1 MNQANGYADLHLH
14 TNHSDGYYSLTEL
27 IDKTLSHDLKTI
39 SIVDHDEIGALDEAI
54 EYGKLK
60 GIEVIPGVELSV
72 SYKHFDLHVLGYCF
86 DHKSPELVEHLNL
99 FKKERIQRAKK
110 MVASLTKLGMPISF
124 EAVMK
129 KAGHGSVGRPH
140 IANVLLDDEYVYS
153 FQEAFNKYI
162 GNGKPAHVG
171 KLKIDIQA
179 VLKLVKAAG
188 GVCSIAHPGLEL
200 LDDDLLALIK
210 EGVDAIEVVHPK
222 HNGEKTKQLRQLAES
237 NGVLTTGGSD
247 FHGGRKGEE
256 ALGKY
261 KVPCEVVTSLK
272 KLAAHKI

>member
-1 MNQANGYADLHLH
+1 MIQANGCADLHLH
-14 TNHSDGYYSLTEL
+14 TNHSDGYYSPKEL
-27 IDKTLSHDLKTI
+27 IDKTLSRGLKTV

-54 EYGKLK
+54 EYGKTI
-60 GIEVIPGVELSV
+60 GVEVIPGVELSV

-86 DHKSPELVEHLNL
+86 DYRNPELVEHLNL
-99 FKKERIQRAKK
+99 FKKARIQRAER
-110 MVASLTKLGMPISF
+110 MVASLAKLGMPISF
-124 EAVMK
+124 EAVME

-140 IANVLLDDEYVYS
+140 IANVLLDDGYVYS

-162 GNGKPAHVG
+162 GNGKRAHVG
-171 KLKIDIQA
+171 KLKIDIQV
-179 VLKLVKAAG
+179 VLKFVKTAG

-200 LDDDLLALIK
+200 SDDDLLALIK

-222 HNGEKTKQLRQLAES
+222 HNDEKTRQLKQLAES

-247 FHGGRKGEE
+247 FHGGSNGEE

-261 KVPCEVVTSLK
+261 KVPYEIVKNLK
-272 KLAAHKI
+272 ELAARQ

>member
-1 MNQANGYADLHLH
+1 MIQANGYADLHLH
-14 TNHSDGYYSLTEL
+14 TNHSDGYYCATEL
-27 IDKTLSHDLKTI
+27 IDKTVAHGLKTV

-54 EYGKLK
+54 EYGKTM
-60 GIEVIPGVELSV
+60 GVEVIPGVELSV
-72 SYKHFDLHVLGYCF
+72 SYKQFDLHVLGYCF
-86 DHKSPELVEHLNL
+86 DHKNPELVEHLNL
-99 FKKERIQRAKK
+99 FKKERIQRAEK
-110 MVASLTKLGMPISF
+110 MVASLTRLGMPISF
-124 EAVMK
+124 EAVMR

-140 IANVLLDDEYVYS
+140 IANVLLDDGYVYS

-179 VLKLVKAAG
+179 VLQLVKAAG

-200 LDDDLLALIK
+200 SNDDLLTLIK

-222 HNGEKTKQLRQLAES
+222 HNKEKTSQLRQLAEN

-247 FHGGRKGEE
+247 FHGGTKGEE

-261 KVPCEVVTSLK
+261 KVPDEVVQNLK
-272 KLAAHKI
+272 ELAARQ

>member
-14 TNHSDGYYSLTEL
+14 TSHSDGYHSPTEL
-27 IDKTLSHDLKTI
+27 IDKTLSHGLKTV

-54 EYGKLK
+54 EYGKTM
-60 GIEVIPGVELSV
+60 GVEVIPGVELSV
-72 SYKHFDLHVLGYCF
+72 NYKHFDLHILGYCF
-86 DHKSPELVEHLNL
+86 DHKKPELVEHLNF
-99 FKKERIQRAKK
+99 FKKARIQRAER
-110 MVASLTKLGMPISF
+110 MVASLAKLGMPIRF
-124 EAVMK
+124 EAVLE
-129 KAGHGSVGRPH
+129 KAGLGSVGRPH
-140 IANVLLDDEYVYS
+140 IANVLLDDGYVHS

-171 KLKIDIQA
+171 KFKIDIQT

-188 GVCSIAHPGLEL
+188 GICSIAHPGLEL
-200 LDDDLLALIK
+200 SNDDLLALIK

-222 HNGEKTKQLRQLAES
+222 HNEKKTSQLTQLAES

-247 FHGGRKGEE
+247 FHGGSKGEE

-261 KVPCEVVTSLK
+261 KVPREVVEKLK
-272 KLAAHKI
+272 ELAAR